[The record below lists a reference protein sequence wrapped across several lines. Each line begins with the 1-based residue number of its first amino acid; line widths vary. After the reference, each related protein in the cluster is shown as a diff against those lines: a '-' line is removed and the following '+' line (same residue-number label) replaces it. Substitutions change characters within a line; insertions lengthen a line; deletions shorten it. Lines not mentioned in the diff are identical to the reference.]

1 MTWTGAVSAATA
13 STIALRDANANTQA
27 NNFIDN
33 LTTTATAGT
42 TTTLTV
48 GSAYFQQFT
57 GSTTQQVNLPDTS
70 TLVVGQAFQ
79 IMNRSSGVVTVK
91 TTSGTNLVQAMAA
104 SSQLV
109 VTCTSIASNAA
120 ASWDAAYSSAVA
132 TGTVT
137 SVAVA
142 TPNSLSVSGSPV
154 TTSGTITLA
163 NRAINAQTAD
173 YTLTAT
179 DSTVTFDASGASRTA
194 TLPTAVG
201 ASGTV
206 YVIKKIDSSTT
217 NTVTLATTSA
227 QTIDGIA
234 SGTLKLATQ
243 YESITVE
250 SDGANWLILDHKCDT
265 SWTAYTPT
273 CTGFGTVSNLSGQW
287 MRSGDS
293 IYIRVQFTAGTS
305 TATEA
310 RVSLPYTSAGSPTIA
325 SIQLIGSWTLDTSF
339 GAASTLLIE
348 TSVAYVTFGRQDGT
362 DAGLTKIQGNGFPSS
377 NQKMSLQSGP
387 IPIANWFA

>member
-1 MTWTGAVSAATA
+1 VITTTVAASGNPDLSGEVLLVAGGNVTLSQSGQQITIAATGGVNSVAVTGHTQIRGDVVLVAGSGVGLLESGQNITISATGGVTSIAVTGNAAITGAVTLIAGSGVTLTESGQNITIA
-13 STIALRDANANTQA
+13 ST
-27 NNFIDN
+27 
-33 LTTTATAGT
+33 GGGG
-42 TTTLTV
+42 
-48 GSAYFQQFT
+48 GS
-57 GSTTQQVNLPDTS
+57 
-70 TLVVGQAFQ
+70 
-79 IMNRSSGVVTVK
+79 
-91 TTSGTNLVQAMAA
+91 
-104 SSQLV
+104 
-109 VTCTSIASNAA
+109 
-120 ASWDAAYSSAVA
+120 
-132 TGTVT
+132 GTVT
-137 SVAVA
+137 SVAIA
-142 TPNSLSVSGSPV
+142 TPNRFSVTGSPIIS
-154 TTSGTITLA
+154 SGTITLA

-201 ASGTV
+201 TSGTV

-293 IYIRVQFTAGTS
+293 IYVRVQFTAGTS

-325 SIQLIGSWTLDTSF
+325 SIQLIGSWTLDVSF